1 MGACKGGGDRKGMF
15 FFSFFRFECFCCF
28 GGVSVGPAVGDVLAR
43 EFGIKTNAA
52 AVALVSSAP

>member
-1 MGACKGGGDRKGMF
+1 MF

-28 GGVSVGPAVGDVLAR
+28 GGVSVGPAVGEVLAR